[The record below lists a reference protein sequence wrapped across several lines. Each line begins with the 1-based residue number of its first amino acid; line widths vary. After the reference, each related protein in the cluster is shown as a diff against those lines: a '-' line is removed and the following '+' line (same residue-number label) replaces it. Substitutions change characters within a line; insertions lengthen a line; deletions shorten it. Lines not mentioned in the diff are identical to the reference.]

1 MAIPMTANART
12 KTDYSSAIDTVRD
25 MLATPSET
33 VFDPQ
38 NCPVRDV
45 FAHIGDKWASL
56 ILQTLGIRPHR
67 FGELKRAIP
76 DISQAM
82 LTGTLRSLQ
91 RDGFVCREVF
101 PTQPPSVEYSLTELG
116 QSLLG
121 PLAALVLWTADQHGR
136 IREARTVYDAENPPF
151 KKKLA
156 AR

>member
-1 MAIPMTANART
+1 MTAHAKA
-12 KTDYSSAIDTVRD
+12 KTDYTAAIRSV
-25 MLATPSET
+25 MAMIETPANT
-33 VFDPQ
+33 VFDAG

-45 FAHIGDKWASL
+45 FSHIGDKWASL
-56 ILQTLGIRPHR
+56 ILQTLGYRPRR

-91 RDGFVCREVF
+91 RDGLVHREVF

-121 PLAALVLWTADQHGR
+121 PVAALVVWTAEHHGR
-136 IREARTVYDAENPPF
+136 IREARALYDSDNPPV
-151 KKKLA
+151 KKKVA
-156 AR
+156 AA

>member
-1 MAIPMTANART
+1 MTAHTRA
-12 KTDYSSAIDTVRD
+12 KADYSSAINAIKA
-25 MLATPSET
+25 MLELPANT
-33 VFDPQ
+33 VFDPK

-56 ILQTLGIRPHR
+56 ILQTLGLRPHR

-91 RDGFVCREVF
+91 RDGFVRREVF

-121 PLAALVLWTADQHGR
+121 PVAALAVWTAEHHGR
-136 IREARTVYDAENPPF
+136 IREARATYDAENVPA
-151 KKKLA
+151 KKKISAL
-156 AR
+156 

>member
-1 MAIPMTANART
+1 MTAHA
-12 KTDYSSAIDTVRD
+12 KTQADFSAAIGIAMAMMRE
-25 MLATPSET
+25 PINT
-33 VFDPQ
+33 VFDAS

-56 ILQTLGIRPHR
+56 ILQTLGLRPHR

-91 RDGFVCREVF
+91 RDGLIHREVY
-101 PTQPPSVEYSLTELG
+101 PTQPPSVEYRLTELG

-121 PLAALVLWTADQHGR
+121 PVAGLVVWTAEHHGR
-136 IREARTVYDAENPPF
+136 IREARAIYDAENPPA
-151 KKKLA
+151 KKKVSA
-156 AR
+156 V

>member
-1 MAIPMTANART
+1 MTAHAKT
-12 KTDYSSAIDTVRD
+12 KPDYSAAIQTI
-25 MLATPSET
+25 MAMIEAPTNT
-33 VFDPQ
+33 VFDAK

-56 ILQTLGIRPHR
+56 ILQTLGYRPHR

-91 RDGFVCREVF
+91 RDGLVHREVF

-116 QSLLG
+116 ESLLG
-121 PLAALVLWTADQHGR
+121 PVAALVVWTAEHHGR
-136 IREARTVYDAENPPF
+136 IREARTAYDLENPPV
-151 KKKLA
+151 KKKVA
-156 AR
+156 AA